1 MNAVGVISFAYYYIE
16 LIAPNTDTSR
26 VLIDLFASRGARPHP
41 LHRSHT
47 DLVDQTEKKGER
59 ARFIQ
64 SNTRQ
69 NKLFLRQNPRND
81 VEIIHWP

>member
-47 DLVDQTEKKGER
+47 DLVDQIEEKRR
-59 ARFIQ
+59 A
-64 SNTRQ
+64 S
-69 NKLFLRQNPRND
+69 
-81 VEIIHWP
+81 EIYTIEYKTK

>member
-47 DLVDQTEKKGER
+47 DLVDQTEKKESER
-59 ARFIQ
+59 DLYNRIQ
-64 SNTRQ
+64 DKINCS
-69 NKLFLRQNPRND
+69 
-81 VEIIHWP
+81 